1 MFIYKIYLIILICCF
16 SLNIVYCQENAK
28 KLYSFEINDLEIIK
42 PLGNFKGD
50 ELRGRKLVS
59 GRKANCLACHKA
71 PIEEEGFHGN
81 FGPSLYGVG
90 SRLNKG
96 EIRLILVNSK
106 LVNYDSIMPA
116 YYSLKNLN
124 RVIEKYKNKT
134 ILEAQEIEDI
144 VEYLYSLK
152 VNNTRN

>member
-1 MFIYKIYLIILICCF
+1 MGVFVLSISSNVVTPECF
-16 SLNIVYCQENAK
+16 WAFNI
-28 KLYSFEINDLEIIK
+28 
-42 PLGNFKGD
+42 
-50 ELRGRKLVS
+50 
-59 GRKANCLACHKA
+59 NCLACHKA